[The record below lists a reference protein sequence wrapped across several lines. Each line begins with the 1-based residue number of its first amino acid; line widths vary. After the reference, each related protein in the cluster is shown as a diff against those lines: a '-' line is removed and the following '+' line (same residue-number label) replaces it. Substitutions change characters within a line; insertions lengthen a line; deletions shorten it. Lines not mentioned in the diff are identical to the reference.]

1 MRVLVRRA
9 YSGWGY
15 LASPADD
22 LHAVIHSVGFD
33 EVIVEFASKQPS
45 LCPSDGSPPRLHDLA
60 VTLLGEQY
68 GQYLLE
74 VSLRATD

>member
-15 LASPADD
+15 LASSEDD
-22 LHAVIHSVGFD
+22 PGVVVHAVGFD
-33 EVIVEFASKQPS
+33 EAVLELASKQVALSP
-45 LCPSDGSPPRLHDLA
+45 DGSPLALEDLA
-60 VTLLGEQY
+60 MTLVHEEY

-74 VSLRATD
+74 VARRQVD

>member
-15 LASPADD
+15 LASRADEPD
-22 LHAVIHSVGFD
+22 ETAHGAGFD
-33 EVIVEFASKQPS
+33 EAVLAFASKQS
-45 LCPSDGSPPRLHDLA
+45 ILCAADGTAPRLDELA
-60 VTLLGEQY
+60 MTLVRVDY

-74 VSLRATD
+74 VDRRTAD